1 MKKEEPLQISCV
13 KWFNLAYPKEILHH
27 SPNGGYRN
35 KRINKNGVQYCPEG
49 SKFKKMGTID
59 GFPDLFL
66 AKGIFPYNGL
76 FIEMK
81 AEKGKLSENQKEMIK
96 KLEEKFYKCVVC
108 NSFDSFKN
116 EIETYLNK

>member
-1 MKKEEPLQISCV
+1 MKQLESKLQIECV
-13 KWFNLAYPKEILHH
+13 KWFRLAYPKEILF
-27 SPNGGYRN
+27 SIPNGGNRN
-35 KRINKNGVQYCPEG
+35 IVTATMLKREG
-49 SKFKKMGTID
+49 TLSGI
-59 GFPDLFL
+59 PDIFL

-108 NSFDSFKN
+108 NSFDSFKT